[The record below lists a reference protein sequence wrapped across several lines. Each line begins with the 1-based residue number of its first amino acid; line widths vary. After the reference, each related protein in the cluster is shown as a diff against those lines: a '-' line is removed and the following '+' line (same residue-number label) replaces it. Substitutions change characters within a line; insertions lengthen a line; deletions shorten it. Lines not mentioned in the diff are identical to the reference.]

1 MYKNDIHEIIRV
13 DHAGEL
19 GAKWIYEGQL
29 RWMKNAA
36 TREEIQHMYHQE
48 KVHLDYFESLMQARH
63 VRPTIL
69 MPVWKWMARTAG
81 AISAMLGPQAAMA
94 CTEAVEDVID
104 LHYLDQ
110 INTLEAEHPEEADLI
125 ETLKK
130 FREDECN
137 HRDTAAEYDQN
148 PTLVRQIF
156 KRAIKIGV
164 HTAITLSKRI

>member
-29 RWMKNAA
+29 RWMKDAGTLA
-36 TREEIQHMYHQE
+36 EIQCMYDQE
-48 KVHLDYFESLMQARH
+48 KVHLDYFESLMQDRQ

-69 MPVWKWMARTAG
+69 MPVWKWMGRTAG
-81 AISAMLGPQAAMA
+81 AVSAMLGPKAAMA

-104 LHYLDQ
+104 IHYSDQ
-110 INTLEAEHPEEADLI
+110 INCLEKEYPEEIGLI

-137 HRDTAAEYDQN
+137 HRDKAAEYDQN
-148 PTLVRQIF
+148 PTLVRQIL